1 MVRQQQHQYPCK
13 WKDPRTDRS
22 FSMTRFFPSCT
33 TPSCNFDFKMFWAG
47 EVVARTTDGPADEDM
62 GCRSTHQR
70 DAGRRPRL
78 ANANPD
84 KAWFVNICVAFL
96 HRQIEPTKS
105 RPEVNMFDLWTPPV
119 QWNSLDALIELLTNW
134 SDFLKK
140 KKTNW
145 SDIFICFLE
154 GVIYICCCPIP
165 NLGVLLIICFSVKLS
180 RVVCSLMSIYS

>member
-84 KAWFVNICVAFL
+84 KA
-96 HRQIEPTKS
+96 
-105 RPEVNMFDLWTPPV
+105 
-119 QWNSLDALIELLTNW
+119 
-134 SDFLKK
+134 
-140 KKTNW
+140 
-145 SDIFICFLE
+145 
-154 GVIYICCCPIP
+154 
-165 NLGVLLIICFSVKLS
+165 
-180 RVVCSLMSIYS
+180 